1 MMTLEPPRTLSGNA
15 GKIGQVP
22 DAEAW
27 RVWGL
32 SRSGLSRFLRVAQ
45 AEVGLKG
52 EVDVLLAGDRTLR
65 RLNREYRGKD
75 KATDVLSFPAAGELA
90 GVHGGDLAISLDTAK
105 RQAEEQGHSLRVE
118 VRVLLLHG
126 LLHLSG
132 MDHETDLGEMAE
144 RESGLRA
151 RLRLP
156 NGLIERASV
165 EGATAKAR
173 SRFPEGMTER
183 KARARAESDPCG
195 MTTKTATATAKA
207 RAKARAKADPC
218 GVTTKTA
225 TAKAT
230 ATAAARAFDAK
241 GAKFKREGRDVKQR
255 RGGVRA

>member
-1 MMTLEPPRTLSGNA
+1 MMTMEPPRTLSGNA

-75 KATDVLSFPAAGELA
+75 KATDVLSFPAAEELA
-90 GVHGGDLAISLDTAK
+90 GQYGGDLAISLETAK
-105 RQAEEQGHSLRVE
+105 RQAEEHGHTLRDE

-132 MDHETDLGEMAE
+132 MDHEMDCGEMAE
-144 RESGLRA
+144 HESGLRGK
-151 RLRLP
+151 LRLP
-156 NGLIERASV
+156 NGLIARASV
-165 EGATAKAR
+165 EVATAKAR
-173 SRFPEGMTER
+173 SRFLEGMTER
-183 KARARAESDPCG
+183 KTKA
-195 MTTKTATATAKA
+195 KTAAKA
-207 RAKARAKADPC
+207 S
-218 GVTTKTA
+218 
-225 TAKAT
+225 
-230 ATAAARAFDAK
+230 DAK
-241 GAKFKREGRDVKQR
+241 GAKFRRKGPGVKRR
-255 RGGVRA
+255 GVRA